1 MKCPKCG
8 REIADDALFCE
19 FCFADIRIVPT
30 YEAQLEQQLSE
41 TMADISSQLQE
52 DDEPEPY
59 RDPADVPP
67 DSQDGYGTA
76 RHAYEPLYRT
86 PYLAARDLDI
96 SVRRTLAF
104 VLLTAIA
111 LISAIIGYSIKRNE
125 ELNSPSYYVGRA
137 FEAATQGNYQ
147 KAADQIQYAISHTD
161 TGSAHLMLQK
171 AEYLQKAGKPED
183 AIAAAQ
189 QVVQSPDSPEEAVI
203 AAYGRMISIYSSSGD
218 YARISD
224 ILLNSNDP
232 GVQEAYKDYMRY
244 SPVFDPEPGY
254 YDKEISLVIKAQ
266 GTGAIFYTVDGT
278 VPTTESMLYE
288 NPITLIKGR
297 YRIMAICVNHFGIA
311 SAPVTAVY
319 QIEY

>member
-8 REIADDALFCE
+8 KEIADDALFCE
-19 FCFADIRIVPT
+19 YCFADIRIVPT
-30 YEAQLEQQLSE
+30 YEAQLEQELSD

-52 DDEPEPY
+52 DEDPVSY
-59 RDPADVPP
+59 RDPAEGAADRQDDYKAQNKTYVPK
-67 DSQDGYGTA
+67 
-76 RHAYEPLYRT
+76 YRT
-86 PYLAARDLDI
+86 QYFSAQDQDSSL
-96 SVRRTLAF
+96 RRTLTF
-104 VLLTAIA
+104 VLIMAIA

-137 FEAATQGNYQ
+137 YEAASQGNYQ
-147 KAADQIQYAISHTD
+147 KAADQIQYAINHTG

-171 AEYLQKAGKPED
+171 AEYLQKAGKMED
-183 AIAAAQ
+183 ALSAAQ
-189 QVVQSPDSPEEAVI
+189 LVIQSPDSPEEAVI
-203 AAYGRMISIYSSSGD
+203 SAYGRMISIYSSSGD

-224 ILLNSNDP
+224 ILLQSNDP
-232 GVQEAYKDYMRY
+232 GVQDAYKDYMRY

-254 YDKEISLVIKAQ
+254 YNTDINLTITAQ
-266 GTGAIFYTVDGT
+266 GQGAIFYTVDGT

-297 YRIMAICVNHFGIA
+297 YRIMAIYVNRFGIA